1 MAEEKLY
8 DPITDQALDVVDTT
22 EEAARIT
29 SGNLPDEEDVAS
41 FIQLRRHLLP
51 RGVEIDLS
59 QCPPPG
65 CGAAVGTY
73 FGKTIIGFNTRTA
86 IFWRIIAPEF
96 LDGASNELVYL
107 TSSNHARR
115 GPEALVQYEG
125 GLPAIFRVWDWAHPF
140 HPEYGQFVRALP
152 HATWGPHRLQI
163 NVDGEAH
170 FGLQVA
176 NSTHFDG
183 KTWLNQVL
191 WYNVET
197 NSWDLVW
204 RYAFDWNP
212 KEECKFFFFG
222 PCIEPKGANCYGTTN
237 KLGYAE
243 ATLATDIIQ
252 TKLLT
257 NNSRLVC
264 NDFGFEVTNYV
275 PNHTVLAQ

>member
-8 DPITDQALDVVDTT
+8 DPLTRQNLDVVDMT
-22 EEAARIT
+22 EEAARAT
-29 SGNLPDEEDVAS
+29 AGDLPDEEEVA
-41 FIQLRRHLLP
+41 FFVQLRRHLLP
-51 RGVEIDLS
+51 RGAALDLGK
-59 QCPPPG
+59 CPPSG
-65 CGAAVGTY
+65 DGAAVGTY
-73 FGKTIIGFNTRTA
+73 FGKNIIGFNTRTA

-96 LDGASNELVYL
+96 LGGTSHELVYL

-115 GPEALVQYEG
+115 GPEALVRYKG
-125 GLPAIFRVWDWAHPF
+125 GLPATFRVWDWAHPF
-140 HPEYGQFVRALP
+140 HPKYGRFVIAIP

-183 KTWLNQVL
+183 STWLNQVL
-191 WYNVET
+191 WYNGET

-204 RYAFDWNP
+204 RYAFNWNP
-212 KEECKFFFFG
+212 EEECKFFFFG
-222 PCIEPKGANCYGTTN
+222 PCIEPKGASGYGTTN

-243 ATLATDIIQ
+243 ATLATDIVQIQ
-252 TKLLT
+252 LLA
-257 NNSRLVC
+257 NNSRLVT
-264 NDFGFEVTNYV
+264 NNFGFEVTNLV